1 MLRGKFQKASNLIH
15 LYDPR
20 RAPYP
25 TKVWNHSTTSSQI
38 HPPSTGYIRGT
49 IHYQSYRILKEN
61 QVNKAGVISFEWSF
75 HCIHMNGITRKT
87 SYTKVVNK
95 TAKFEYESG
104 RVWLNWEYSSEGA
117 VDVLKDLYPMSR
129 ITCANSA
136 KHFGGGGSRQRSRK
150 SRFPRTRT
158 NEPTRKLKIY
168 RYISVYFYLDRFHCL
183 FLHYRSRY
191 RP

>member
-1 MLRGKFQKASNLIH
+1 MKTGIGQSKYRKFTLFQVVWSVPAKVFSTVTFSIWSILTDHDLFWSDVEQDWSYTVFALFFFTLFCIRKMLRGKFQKASNLIH

-95 TAKFEYESG
+95 TAKFE
-104 RVWLNWEYSSEGA
+104 
-117 VDVLKDLYPMSR
+117 
-129 ITCANSA
+129 
-136 KHFGGGGSRQRSRK
+136 
-150 SRFPRTRT
+150 
-158 NEPTRKLKIY
+158 
-168 RYISVYFYLDRFHCL
+168 
-183 FLHYRSRY
+183 
-191 RP
+191 